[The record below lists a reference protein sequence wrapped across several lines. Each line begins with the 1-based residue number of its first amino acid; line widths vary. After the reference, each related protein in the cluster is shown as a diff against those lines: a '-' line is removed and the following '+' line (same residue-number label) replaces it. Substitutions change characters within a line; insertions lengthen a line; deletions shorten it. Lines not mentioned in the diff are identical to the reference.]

1 MLRVVK
7 EQEKKNDI
15 PSQVR
20 IQFADDSLSPDA
32 MSGDFALVA
41 PWVAAKNDDLV
52 VYQYQG
58 KSCARWWRLAGDNV
72 VVSDAEN
79 NQETLPLADVLV
91 IGVVVEIRRP
101 LLHGCRYSQL
111 IALISALCAPI
122 FSL

>member
-1 MLRVVK
+1 MLRVVR

-32 MSGDFALVA
+32 MSGDIALVA
-41 PWVAAKNDDLV
+41 PYVAPQDEDLV

-58 KSCARWWRLAGDNV
+58 KPCARWWRLVGDKV
-72 VVSDAEN
+72 VLSDAEDN
-79 NQETLPLADVLV
+79 EETLPLADVLV

-101 LLHGCRYSQL
+101 LLHGRQYSQL

>member
-1 MLRVVK
+1 MLRVLRD
-7 EQEKKNDI
+7 QEKKNDI

-32 MSGDFALVA
+32 LSGDFALVA
-41 PWVAAKNDDLV
+41 PYIAAQDDDLV
-52 VYQYQG
+52 VYQYRG
-58 KSCARWWRLAGDNV
+58 KPCARWWRLAGDSV
-72 VVSDAEN
+72 VVSDAEDN
-79 NQETLPLADVLV
+79 EETLPLAEVLV

-101 LLHGCRYSQL
+101 LLHGRQYSQL

>member
-1 MLRVVK
+1 MLRVVR

-41 PWVAAKNDDLV
+41 PYIAPQDDNLV
-52 VYQYQG
+52 VYQYRG
-58 KSCARWWRLAGDNV
+58 KHCARWWRLVGDKV
-72 VVSDAEN
+72 VLSDAEN
-79 NQETLPLADVLV
+79 NEETLPLADVLV

-101 LLHGCRYSQL
+101 LLHGRQCSQL